1 MTCFMRQKDKSAMF
15 LLLLLFLDPTL
26 TKAAHVWSRTGCPE
40 GKTESFN
47 TSILQYFL
55 KGQIFWQE
63 DQTCHRPFYQGPCN
77 KGHILIDHP
86 QVPEKKLDKIQNRS
100 IIYVYVSIYLFL
112 HFTFISKLNI
122 SYFVFTKF
130 KIIQNS
136 HLIFYCI

>member
-1 MTCFMRQKDKSAMF
+1 MSHPVDTITVICPLIASLSLSRVGVGAEIAILFSQALVLSMTCFMRQKDKSTMF

-40 GKTESFN
+40 GKTQKV
-47 TSILQYFL
+47 SIPLYHNIFL

-86 QVPEKKLDKIQNRS
+86 QVPRKI
-100 IIYVYVSIYLFL
+100 
-112 HFTFISKLNI
+112 
-122 SYFVFTKF
+122 
-130 KIIQNS
+130 
-136 HLIFYCI
+136 